1 MNPILIRGEDRNH
14 SDLVN
19 GSMVMFC
26 ITGFVGIVVKIDMLF
41 MTAKRKRNLKTQEI
55 SLNLFY
61 LIILCLSQVLCREI
75 RKRTLQIQLP
85 ERPSLTGLKKLEF
98 LCAG

>member
-14 SDLVN
+14 SDLVK

-26 ITGFVGIVVKIDMLF
+26 ITGFVGIVVKMDMMF
-41 MTAKRKRNLKTQEI
+41 VAAKRKRILKIPEI
-55 SLNLFY
+55 SLNMFY
-61 LIILCLSQVLCREI
+61 LIILCLSHVLCRKI
-75 RKRTLQIQLP
+75 RKITLLIHLP
-85 ERPSLTGLKKLEF
+85 ENPSLAGLKKLEF